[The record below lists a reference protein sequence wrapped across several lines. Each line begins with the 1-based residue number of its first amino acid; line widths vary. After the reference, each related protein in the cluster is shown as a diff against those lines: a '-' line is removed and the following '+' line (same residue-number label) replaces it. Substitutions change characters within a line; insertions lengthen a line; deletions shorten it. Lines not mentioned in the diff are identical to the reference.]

1 MKILTE
7 KRCYIGEGPI
17 WNEWE
22 ERLYFTNGKLR
33 EICIYD
39 FKTDSLTVRAT
50 PVWVSAIAFDR
61 QNRLILSHMGGVH
74 ILGEDDTLLSLY
86 DEKQYP
92 IKRAGDMKVGPD
104 GALYV
109 GTISGKFLGI
119 SDKADGKLYRI
130 SEGGKVETL
139 LDGLLLSNGLD
150 WSIDEKKFYHADTG
164 RAMIKEYFFDKE
176 TGKIAFSSRQVCVEG
191 VDGLTIS
198 RDGDLY
204 VSCAWKKY
212 IAVVD
217 GETFTV
223 KDHIPFADTFPMSCG
238 FCGKGQDILAV
249 TTASDTADITRD
261 KNAGFTHLLQLP
273 IKGRAPYRYGQNEK
287 K

>member
-109 GTISGKFLGI
+109 GKISEKFLGI
-119 SDKADGKLYRI
+119 SERVDGKLYRI
-130 SEGGKVETL
+130 FEDGRVEIL
-139 LDGLLLSNGLD
+139 LDGLLLPNGLD
-150 WSIDEKKFYHADTG
+150 WSMDEKKFYHADTG
-164 RAMIKEYFFDKE
+164 TALVKEYHFDKNA
-176 TGKIAFSSRQVCVEG
+176 GKIEFSGRQVRVEG
-191 VDGLTIS
+191 VDGLTVS
-198 RDGDLY
+198 QDGNLY
-204 VSCAWKKY
+204 VSCAWRKCLD
-212 IAVVD
+212 VVD
-217 GETFTV
+217 GQTFTV
-223 KDHIPFADTFPMSCG
+223 KERIDLEKTFPMSCG
-238 FCGKGQDILAV
+238 FCGKEMDVLAI
-249 TTASDTADITRD
+249 TTASDTAELARD
-261 KNAGFTHLLQLP
+261 ENAGFTHLMRLGVR
-273 IKGRAPYRYGQNEK
+273 GRVPYRYGKNEEE
-287 K
+287 